1 MPDFSLGRLSRQ
13 HLQGVHPHLARVVER
28 AIRLTVVDFQVH
40 EGLRT
45 YTRQAALV
53 RAGASWTMN
62 SRHISG
68 HAVDLVPWVDFD
80 GDGDSELRWDWS
92 MAYPIARAMRD
103 ASVETGIPLIWGGV
117 WDTALAHLPDPIEDA
132 VAAYVA
138 RRRVLGATIRID
150 GPHFELPAAL
160 YPAVAP

>member
-1 MPDFSLGRLSRQ
+1 MTVFSLGRLSRQ

-28 AIRLTVVDFQVH
+28 AIRLTAVDFQIH

-45 YTRQAALV
+45 STRQAALV

-68 HAVDLVPWVDFD
+68 HAVDLVPWVDLDQD
-80 GDGDSELRWDWS
+80 GQPALRWDWS
-92 MAYPIARAMRD
+92 LAYPIARAMRD
-103 ASVETGIPLIWGGV
+103 ASIELTIPLIWGGV
-117 WDTALAHLPDPIEDA
+117 WDTALAHLPDPLEGA

-138 RRRVLGATIRID
+138 RRRALGKPARID
-150 GPHFELPAAL
+150 GPHFELPAPL
-160 YPAVAP
+160 YPADAP